1 MIVFERRIGGIVVAL
16 GALALGV
23 AGCDDAAVPET
34 EETTA
39 ALPEAAEREHTPIRI
54 EQLSEADFRITGA
67 ESQVDF
73 VRFET
78 EDRYFETLRDEEVAR
93 GDYVLTPDGRLCF
106 MRDGNGGSD
115 CWRQVDAGPG
125 ADTITLELNH
135 SDLRIELVP
144 IASAPVDKE

>member
-1 MIVFERRIGGIVVAL
+1 MVDRRAGGIVAAL

-23 AGCDDAAVPET
+23 AGCDNAAVPEA
-34 EETTA
+34 EETTP
-39 ALPEAAEREHTPIRI
+39 ALPEATEREHTPIRI
-54 EQLSEADFRITGA
+54 EQLSEADFRIAGA

-93 GDYVLTPDGRLCF
+93 GDYALTPDGRLCF
-106 MRDGNGGSD
+106 MRDGNGASD
-115 CWRQVDAGPG
+115 CWRQVDAERD

-135 SDLRIELVP
+135 SDLRIKLVP
-144 IASAPVDKE
+144 IASAPDDKE